1 MCQNSRLGQ
10 PQPFRAVAHPPSDL
24 CTRPSSASEASRA
37 ASRRHLC
44 SRPCCCRRSK
54 AVVRRSGHSILHSG
68 LSGQKAQRPEPL
80 SSPPPLPLPGPT
92 YSSQSSRAAVMSSW
106 YTSAVPMAR
115 PGSLWATQG
124 GQDPTI
130 LLTGRSVRR
139 PPLVATPG
147 SSQGSH
153 WGLGG
158 ISGSPDGE
166 APGPAGDTAR
176 PGSPG

>member
-1 MCQNSRLGQ
+1 MCRKSRLGQ
-10 PQPFRAVAHPPSDL
+10 PQPSRAMARPASDL

-54 AVVRRSGHSILHSG
+54 AVVRRSGHSISHSG
-68 LSGQKAQRPEPL
+68 LSGQRAQRPEPL
-80 SSPPPLPLPGPT
+80 SSPPASPSARP
-92 YSSQSSRAAVMSSW
+92 SQSSRAAVMSSW

-115 PGSLWATQG
+115 PGSLWATQD
-124 GQDPTI
+124 GQDPRI
-130 LLTGRSVRR
+130 LLTGRSLRR

-153 WGLGG
+153 RGLGG